1 MYAKTKL
8 KPPRLCACTDSI
20 LLRHQ
25 AAANMRLATHEAET
39 RYLVLA
45 AAGAG
50 HVESLLLLVLADLS
64 VLGSDLRLCLLDRL
78 PRFSQA
84 VL

>member
-1 MYAKTKL
+1 
-8 KPPRLCACTDSI
+8 
-20 LLRHQ
+20 
-25 AAANMRLATHEAET
+25 MRLATHEAET

-64 VLGSDLRLCLLDRL
+64 VLGSDLRLRLLDRL